1 MLTILYS
8 KDWFVGRNA
17 ILNMVADN
25 VKTQVPGNIL
35 LVPDLVSHDM
45 ERRLCMAAGDSSS
58 RFAEVLSF
66 SGLARCVSDTTGH
79 KIPECMDQGGR
90 LVAMAAAA
98 LQLHSKLK
106 AYASVETK
114 PEFLLSLIDAVD
126 EFKCCCIS
134 AEDLRQ
140 ASKQTQGSLA
150 QKLEE
155 IALLL
160 DAYDA
165 LCARGKR
172 DPRDQMTWLLEEMES
187 SDFATKHHF
196 FIDGFPD
203 FTRQHML
210 ILEHIIASDTDVVIC
225 MNCDQ
230 TGSKD
235 AAFEKAG
242 RTALELV
249 RFATKHGIEVVYETL
264 NSLQGPLSGL
274 GQLLFQ
280 GELKNGQYADCL
292 TTYRTDTIYDEC
304 CVVADKILEH
314 VSKGARYRDVGIVCG
329 NIEAYRSTLS
339 MVFERCKIPSYLSGT
354 EDILDK
360 SVLNTILTAID
371 VAVDGFDQKLMFR
384 YLKSLFSPVDFQT
397 CDLLENYAILWA
409 ISGNRWCKEWINH
422 PLELNGK
429 WNDHAN
435 NLLLSLNSAR
445 KKVMEPLIKLRG
457 ALTKSATLKDQVV
470 GLYQFLEDIHFAD
483 KLRKLSAQMES
494 IGDMRNVQ
502 IIDQLWEI
510 ILTAM
515 EQLHDILG
523 DTVWDAEM
531 FSRLFRLILSQYD
544 VGTIPTVL
552 DSVTIGPASA
562 MRCHE
567 TKHLFVMGAL
577 EGQFPGCSAT
587 TGVLSDQERTDLRK
601 LGVPVNG
608 GSIDNLQVDFAEIYG
623 VINGAHETIRVL
635 CPSGQPSYVYK
646 RLSELAGG
654 EINNPPYLAAILTCP
669 EEAAAYLARWEHTS
683 GAEALGIEDEYAR
696 IMKHRAHALGTI
708 TKDNI
713 HRLYGERL
721 FLSAS
726 QIDRQA
732 ECRMSYFLK
741 YGMRLKERKC
751 ATIDSAE
758 FGTYVHAVMEDT
770 VQYVKDHGGFRQHSL
785 QEVLDIAIGY
795 SNAYSEQFFSQL
807 ESERVAY
814 LFRRNVH
821 ELLLV
826 VRELWSEMQV
836 CDFAPIGVEIGFG
849 EGESLSAVDVSGMTM
864 PAILSGFVDRVD
876 VWETSGNQYFRVV
889 DYKTGKKKFDYCD
902 VFNGIG
908 LQMLLYLFALE
919 SEGKEILGNNPHCAG
934 VQYFPARVSLV
945 SVEGVLSD
953 ADIEKK
959 REAEWVRKGLILND
973 KAVVHAMENSDHPK
987 RLPVSITKDGR
998 LTGDLA
1004 DREQFKKLK
1013 AYVFKQVGKMVDDI
1027 ASGNISPNPYTRG
1040 SEHSACMYC
1049 PYSAICHRTQVE
1061 DIRNYKT
1068 MKADDFWTRIG
1079 KEVEADV

>member
-8 KDWFVGRNA
+8 RDWIMGRNA
-17 ILNMVADN
+17 ILNMIADN
-25 VKTQVPGNIL
+25 VKAQITGNIL

-66 SGLARCVSDTTGH
+66 AGLARCVSDATGH

-90 LVAMAAAA
+90 LIAMAAAA

-114 PEFLLSLIDAVD
+114 PEFLTSLIDAVD
-126 EFKCCCIS
+126 EFKCCCIR

-140 ASKQTQGSLA
+140 AAKQAQGSLA

-187 SDFATKHHF
+187 SDFAATHHF

-210 ILEHIIASDTDVVIC
+210 ILEHIIASDTNVVIC
-225 MNCDQ
+225 MNCDE

-235 AAFEKAG
+235 PAFEKAG
-242 RTALELV
+242 RTALELI
-249 RFATKHGIEVVYETL
+249 RFANRRGIAVAYQTVGCQ
-264 NSLQGPLSGL
+264 QGPLAGL
-274 GQLLFQ
+274 GQLLYQ
-280 GELKNGQYADCL
+280 GDIQKGQYIGHL
-292 TTYRTDTIYDEC
+292 STYRTNTIYDEC

-314 VSKGARYRDVGIVCG
+314 VLQGARYRDIGIVCG
-329 NIEAYRSTLS
+329 DIETYRSTLS
-339 MVFERCKIPSYLSGT
+339 SVFDRCKIPSYLSGT

-371 VAVDGFDQKLMFR
+371 VATNGFDQKLMFR
-384 YLKSLFSPVDFQT
+384 YLKSLFSPVDFHT
-397 CDLLENYAILWA
+397 CDQLENYAILWA

-435 NLLLSLNSAR
+435 NLLSDLNSAR
-445 KKVMEPLIKLRG
+445 KRVMEPLVLLRD
-457 ALTKSATLKDQVV
+457 ALTKSTTLKDQVIGV
-470 GLYQFLEDIHFAD
+470 YQFLEDIHFAD

-494 IGDMRNVQ
+494 IGDRRNVQ

-515 EQLHDILG
+515 EQLHDTLG
-523 DTVWDAEM
+523 DTVWDAET

-544 VGTIPTVL
+544 VGTIPAVL

-567 TKHLFVMGAL
+567 TKHLFVLGAL

-587 TGVLSDQERTDLRK
+587 TGVLSDQERTDLRR

-623 VINGAHETIRVL
+623 VINGAHETISIL

-654 EINNPPYLAAILTCP
+654 EINNPAHLAAILTNAG
-669 EEAAAYLARWEHTS
+669 EAAAYLARWEYAS
-683 GAEALGIEDEYAR
+683 GAKILGIDDEYTQ
-696 IMKHRAHALGTI
+696 IIKHRAHEIGTI
-708 TKDNI
+708 TKENI

-741 YGMRLKERKC
+741 YGMRLKERKS

-758 FGTYVHAVMEDT
+758 FGTYVHAVMENT

-795 SNAYSEQFFSQL
+795 SDAYSEQFFSQL
-807 ESERVAY
+807 DSERVGY

-826 VRELWSEMQV
+826 VRELWDEMQS
-836 CDFAPIGVEIGFG
+836 CDFEPIGVEIGFG
-849 EGESLSAVDVSGMTM
+849 EGETLSAVDVSGMTM

-889 DYKTGKKKFDYCD
+889 DYKTGKKRFDYCD

-919 SEGKEILGNNPHCAG
+919 SEGKEILGDNPHCAG
-934 VQYFPARVSLV
+934 VQYFPARASFISLD
-945 SVEGVLSD
+945 GVLSETE
-953 ADIEKK
+953 IEKK
-959 REAEWVRKGLILND
+959 REAEWVRQGLILND
-973 KAVVHAMENSDHPK
+973 KDVVHAMENSDHPK
-987 RLPVSITKDGR
+987 RLPISITKDGR

-1004 DREQFKKLK
+1004 DREQFRRLK

-1027 ASGNISPNPYTRG
+1027 ASGNVSPNPYTRG

-1049 PYSAICHRTQVE
+1049 PYSAICHRAQVE
-1061 DIRNYKT
+1061 DIRNYKA

-1079 KEVEADV
+1079 KEDETDV